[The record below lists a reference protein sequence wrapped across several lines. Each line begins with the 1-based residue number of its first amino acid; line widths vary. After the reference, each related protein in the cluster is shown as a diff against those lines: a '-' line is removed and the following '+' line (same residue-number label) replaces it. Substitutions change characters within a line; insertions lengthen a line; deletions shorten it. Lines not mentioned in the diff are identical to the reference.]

1 MKNAYGKGMANS
13 KNPAQESPVYQLS
26 DQYIEQLAQSDPG
39 LATALGI
46 AGHDHEMTDFSPKGH
61 EQRHEI
67 TREVLN
73 KLNTL
78 DTTGD
83 RDRLAAGVLRNSLEM
98 STLEFDAGEHLR
110 SIRVIAGDV
119 DSARSI
125 FDLMPTATAE
135 NWKTI
140 AERMQAVPN
149 AFAGMRESWGLGMS
163 RDIVAPRRQ
172 ALVVAEQLESWAGTP
187 SAPGFF
193 TQFAESASVV
203 TGAPVEQ
210 LRRAAVDAS
219 NSMAETAKFLRQT
232 YAQSADPRNGVG
244 QERHA
249 LARRRFMGMN
259 IDAREAYEWGFSE
272 VSRLDAELTKT
283 AKEINP
289 NMSLDEVRN
298 FLDTDPSH
306 SIEGEKNLREWLQKL
321 MDDAMSFLIRENHF
335 EIPKEIHRVEAMIS
349 PPGGAAAMYYTSPS
363 EDLTRP
369 GRTWYPANGRT
380 RFPLWSEPTT
390 AYHEGVPGHH
400 LQIGMATV
408 NSEKLSRFQRNEFVS
423 GHGEGWALYA
433 ERLMDELGFLS
444 KPEYRLGYLYAQAF
458 RAARIVV
465 DIGMHCEYTI
475 PKSSKWHG
483 GEAWTPELALQFLSA
498 RSSSDDAF
506 NKSEINR
513 YLGWPAQA
521 ISYKLG
527 ERVWLSLR
535 DDAKRKHGANFD
547 LRAWHA
553 YALDLGNLGLD
564 LLKTELARF

>member
-1 MKNAYGKGMANS
+1 MTS
-13 KNPAQESPVYQLS
+13 SQTPQQLSPVYQLS
-26 DQYIEQLAQSDPG
+26 DQYIEQLADSDPG

-61 EQRHEI
+61 EQRHQI
-67 TREVLN
+67 TQATFN
-73 KLNTL
+73 KLNSL
-78 DTTGD
+78 DTTAD

-98 STLEFDAGEHLR
+98 STLEYDAGEHLR
-110 SIRVIAGDV
+110 SIRVLAGDV
-119 DSARSI
+119 DSARAI
-125 FDLMPTATAE
+125 FDLMPTATAD

-140 AERMQAVPN
+140 AERMQAVPT
-149 AFAGMRESWGLGMS
+149 AFAGMRESWSLGIS
-163 RDIVAPRRQ
+163 RKVVAPRRQ
-172 ALVVAEQLESWAGTP
+172 AIVVAEQLEIWAGTP
-187 SAPGFF
+187 KSPGFF
-193 TQFAESASVV
+193 TQFAESASAVD
-203 TGAPVEQ
+203 GAPLEK
-210 LRRAAVDAS
+210 LRRAAIDAS
-219 NSMAETAKFLRQT
+219 YSMAETAKFLRQT
-232 YAQSADPRNGVG
+232 YAPAADPRNGVG
-244 QERHA
+244 PERHA
-249 LARRRFMGMN
+249 LARRRFMGMSV
-259 IDAREAYEWGFSE
+259 DAQEAYEWGFAE
-272 VSRLDAELTKT
+272 VSRLDAELVKT
-283 AKEINP
+283 AKEIKP
-289 NMSLDEVRN
+289 NATLDEVRH
-298 FLDTDPSH
+298 FLDTDPKH
-306 SIEGEKNLREWLQKL
+306 SIEGEENLREWLQKL

-335 EIPKEIHRVEAMIS
+335 DIPKEIHRVEAMIS

-363 EDLTRP
+363 EDLSRP

-433 ERLMDELGFLS
+433 ERLMDELGFLG

-465 DIGMHCEYTI
+465 DIGMHCEFVI
-475 PKSSKWHG
+475 PKESKWHG
-483 GEAWTPELALQFLSA
+483 GEAWTPELALEFLSA
-498 RSSSDDAF
+498 RSSSDDEF

-535 DDAKRKHGANFD
+535 EDAKRKHGANFD

>member
-1 MKNAYGKGMANS
+1 
-13 KNPAQESPVYQLS
+13 
-26 DQYIEQLAQSDPG
+26 
-39 LATALGI
+39 
-46 AGHDHEMTDFSPKGH
+46 
-61 EQRHEI
+61 
-67 TREVLN
+67 
-73 KLNTL
+73 
-78 DTTGD
+78 
-83 RDRLAAGVLRNSLEM
+83 M
-98 STLEFDAGEHLR
+98 STLEYDAGEHLR
-110 SIRVIAGDV
+110 SIRVLAGDV
-119 DSARSI
+119 DSARAI
-125 FDLMPTATAE
+125 FDLMPTATAD

-140 AERMQAVPN
+140 AERMQAVPT
-149 AFAGMRESWGLGMS
+149 AFAGMRESWSLGIS
-163 RDIVAPRRQ
+163 RNVVAPRRQ
-172 ALVVAEQLESWAGTP
+172 AIVVAEQLETWAGTP
-187 SAPGFF
+187 TSPGFF
-193 TQFAESASVV
+193 TQFAESASAVE
-203 TGAPVEQ
+203 GAPLEK
-210 LRRAAVDAS
+210 LRRAAIDAS

-232 YAQSADPRNGVG
+232 YALAADPRNGVG
-244 QERHA
+244 PERHA

-259 IDAREAYEWGFSE
+259 VDAKEAYEWGFAE
-272 VSRLDAELTKT
+272 VSRLDAELVKT
-283 AKEINP
+283 AKEIKP
-289 NMSLDEVRN
+289 GATLDEVRH

-306 SIEGEKNLREWLQKL
+306 SIEGEENLREWLQNL

-335 EIPKEIHRVEAMIS
+335 DIPNEIHRVEAMIS
-349 PPGGAAAMYYTSPS
+349 PPGGAAAMYYTPPS
-363 EDLTRP
+363 EDLVRP
-369 GRTWYPANGRT
+369 GRTWYPANGRK

-433 ERLMDELGFLS
+433 ERLMDELGFLG

-465 DIGMHCEYTI
+465 DIGMHCEFTI
-475 PKSSKWHG
+475 PKESKWYG
-483 GEAWTPELALQFLSA
+483 GEAWTPELALEFLSA

-535 DDAKRKHGANFD
+535 EDAKRKHGASFD

>member
-1 MKNAYGKGMANS
+1 MAISQDGK
-13 KNPAQESPVYQLS
+13 KLSPVYQLS
-26 DQYIEQLAQSDPG
+26 DDYIEQLAANDPG

-61 EQRHEI
+61 AERDSI
-67 TREVLN
+67 NRAAM
-73 KLNTL
+73 KTL
-78 DTTGD
+78 DTLDTSND

-98 STLEFDAGEHLR
+98 SCLEYDAGEHLR

-125 FDLMPTATAE
+125 FDLMPTATVE
-135 NWKTI
+135 NWRTI
-140 AERMQAVPN
+140 AERMQAVPA
-149 AFAGMRESWGLGMS
+149 AFAGMRESWGLGVK
-163 RDIVAPRRQ
+163 RGIVAPRRQ
-172 ALVVAEQLESWAGTP
+172 ALAVAEQLETWAGKP
-187 SAPGFF
+187 AAPGFF
-193 TQFAESASVV
+193 TQFV
-203 TGAPVEQ
+203 
-210 LRRAAVDAS
+210 
-219 NSMAETAKFLRQT
+219 ETAKSVDGAPLEKLRQAAIDASQAMSET
-232 YAQSADPRNGVG
+232 ARYLRQQYANSADPRNGVG
-244 QERHA
+244 EERHA

-259 IDAREAYEWGFSE
+259 IDAREAYQWGFAE
-272 VSRLDAELTKT
+272 VMRLDEELAKT
-283 AKEINP
+283 AKEIQP
-289 NMSLDEVRN
+289 NATLDEVRH
-298 FLDTDPSH
+298 FLDTDPQH
-306 SIEGEKNLREWLQKL
+306 SISGEENLREWLQSL
-321 MDDAMSFLIRENHF
+321 MDDAMAFLIREKHF
-335 EIPKEIHRVEAMIS
+335 DIPKQIHRVEAMIS

-363 EDLTRP
+363 EDLSRP

-380 RFPLWSEPTT
+380 KFPLWSEPTT

-400 LQIGMATV
+400 LQVGMATV

-433 ERLMDELGFLS
+433 ERLMDELGFLG

-465 DIGMHCEYTI
+465 DIGMHCELAI
-475 PKSSKWHG
+475 PKESKWHA
-483 GEAWTPELALQFLSA
+483 GESWTPELALEFLSA
-498 RSSSDDAF
+498 RSSSDDEF
-506 NKSEINR
+506 NRSEINR

-535 DDAKRKHGANFD
+535 DDAKRKHGASFD